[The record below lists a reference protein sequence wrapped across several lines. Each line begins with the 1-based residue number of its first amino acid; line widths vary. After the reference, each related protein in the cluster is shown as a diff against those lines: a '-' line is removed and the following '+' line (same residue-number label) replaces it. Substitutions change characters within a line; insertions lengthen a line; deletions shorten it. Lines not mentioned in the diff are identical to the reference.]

1 MSEIDSRRAGEDG
14 IEDGPPGP
22 GGRIVLHNRLEERES
37 PFRLAEDALHG
48 LTSDPKTMPPKYFY
62 DARGSRLFEAI
73 TDLPEYYQTLTER
86 TILDRW
92 APDLVRDL
100 RPGVLIEFGSGSA
113 DKTRALLDAMRDEG
127 LLYGYG
133 PLDVSADASR
143 RASEALALEYS
154 GLQVEGVIGDF
165 ERPHNLPF
173 PGRRRLL
180 AFLGSTIGNFD
191 PHRSI
196 SFLRNVAR
204 EMTPADGFMIG
215 FDLVKDRQTLE
226 LAYNDSAG
234 VTAAFNLNLLRVM
247 NRELRADFDL
257 GEFEHN
263 AFYNEQETRIE
274 MHLVSRRSQTVRLD
288 AIDLVTG
295 FERGESIRTELSHKY
310 TRESVEAL
318 LAAGGL
324 RLAAW
329 ETDPADRFALA
340 LARRR

>member
-1 MSEIDSRRAGEDG
+1 MSEIELVEPGGERDMT
-14 IEDGPPGP
+14 DPG
-22 GGRIVLHNRLEERES
+22 GSEGRIVLDNRLEERAS

-48 LTSDPKTMPPKYFY
+48 LTSDPKTIPPKYFY

-73 TDLPEYYQTLTER
+73 TRLPEYYQTRTER
-86 TILDRW
+86 AILDRW

-113 DKTRALLDAMRDEG
+113 AKTRALLDSMRDEG
-127 LLYGYG
+127 LLHGYG

-143 RASEALALEYS
+143 RASEALALEYPE
-154 GLQVEGVIGDF
+154 LRVEGVIGDF
-165 ERPHNLPF
+165 ERPHDLPF

-180 AFLGSTIGNFD
+180 AFLGSTIGNFTFD
-191 PHRSI
+191 RSVT
-196 SFLRNVAR
+196 FLRSVAR

-215 FDLVKDRQTLE
+215 FDLVKDRATLE
-226 LAYNDSAG
+226 RAYNDSAG
-234 VTAAFNLNLLRVM
+234 VTAEFNLNLLRVM
-247 NRELRADFDL
+247 NRELGADFDV

-274 MHLVSRRSQTVRLD
+274 MHLVSNRSQTVRLD
-288 AIDLVTG
+288 AIALVTD
-295 FERGESIRTELSHKY
+295 FEQGESIRTELSHKSP
-310 TRESVEAL
+310 RDSVEEL

-329 ETDPADRFALA
+329 ETDSAARFALA
-340 LARRR
+340 LARRP